1 MNPYTTFIAL
11 LVGSLVLFVGIRLK
25 KWPIILVAMLP
36 LGLVAF
42 NMFLLITGR

>member
-25 KWPIILVAMLP
+25 KWSIILVAMLP